1 MTRIWT
7 PEELADFEE
16 GVEAARAGDV
26 NKASGVL
33 LFVARCLENDWP
45 LPEPLRLYL
54 VAAFYEI
61 SEGADRSKVP
71 YPKPKNLTEMRKN
84 TQHLELPRDANAAL
98 NLKRRRG
105 RKPSHNEVLTVSFWI
120 DAAVDEERAKGK
132 GLEEAIEDA
141 ADKLGIK
148 GRTVARARSFMKQI
162 ARARKQRFPD
172 DKK

>member
-7 PEELADFEE
+7 PEELADFEA
-16 GVEAARAGDV
+16 GVEAARTGDV
-26 NKASGVL
+26 NKASGIL
-33 LFVARCLENDWP
+33 LCVARCLENDWP

-54 VAAFYEI
+54 IAALYQI
-61 SEGADRSKVP
+61 AVGPDRAKVP
-71 YPKPKNLTEMRKN
+71 YPKPKNLKEMRKN

-105 RKPSHNEVLTVSFWI
+105 RKPSYNEVLTERSWI

-148 GRTVARARSFMKQI
+148 GRTVARARRFMKQ
-162 ARARKQRFPD
+162 QFPD
-172 DKK
+172 DDKK

>member
-105 RKPSHNEVLTVSFWI
+105 RKPSYIEVLTKSFWI
-120 DAAVDEERAKGK
+120 DAEVEGERAKGK
-132 GLEEAIEDA
+132 SLEEAIDDVA
-141 ADKLGIK
+141 VKLDITD
-148 GRTVARARSFMKQI
+148 RTVAHARSFMKQY
-162 ARARKQRFPD
+162 FTGE
-172 DKK
+172 KK